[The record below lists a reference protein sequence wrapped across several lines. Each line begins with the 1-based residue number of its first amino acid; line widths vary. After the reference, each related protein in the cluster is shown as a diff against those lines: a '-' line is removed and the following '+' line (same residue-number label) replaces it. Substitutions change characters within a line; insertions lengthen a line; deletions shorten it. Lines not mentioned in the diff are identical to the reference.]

1 MQRFWCASIV
11 LILLCATG
19 CGRTIAGSGNVVTQ
33 SRVVSGFHSVELS
46 GDGRLYIEVGETE
59 ALTIT
64 ADDNLMEYIN
74 SDVVGSRLVLDAYN
88 HVNLDPS
95 AEIIYR
101 VSVKNLDEISVSG
114 DAVGDAK
121 GIHADRFRVRI
132 SGDGSVLVAGTT
144 DQQDVRISGDGDYK
158 GQSLVSK
165 SARVDISGDGKA
177 LVVVSDNL
185 EGNISG
191 DGSLEYIGSPKV
203 EQHISGDGT
212 IRAREV
218 EAR

>member
-1 MQRFWCASIV
+1 MTA
-11 LILLCATG
+11 
-19 CGRTIAGSGNVVTQ
+19 CGPTIAGSGSVVTQ
-33 SRVVSGFHSVELS
+33 SRDVSGFHSVELS
-46 GDGRLYIEVGETE
+46 GDGRLEIEVAENN

-64 ADDNLMEYIN
+64 ADDNLMEYID
-74 SDVVGSRLVLDAYN
+74 SDVVGSRLILDPHN

-95 AEIIYR
+95 AEILYR

-114 DAVGDAK
+114 DAVVDAK
-121 GIHADRFRVRI
+121 GIHAEKFRVRI

-158 GQSLVSK
+158 GQDLVSK

-191 DGSLEYIGSPKV
+191 DGSLEYIGNPKV
-203 EQHISGDGT
+203 QQNISGDGT